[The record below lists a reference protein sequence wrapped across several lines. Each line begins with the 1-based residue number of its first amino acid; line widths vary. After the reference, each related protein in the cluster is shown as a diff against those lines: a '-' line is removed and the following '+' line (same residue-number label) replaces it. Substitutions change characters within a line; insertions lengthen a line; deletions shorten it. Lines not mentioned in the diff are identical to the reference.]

1 MRRAASRLAVAMTVA
16 SLHMAGPARGADYP
30 QPLPE
35 EPVPAVAVL
44 PEKYPESWVFVHDL
58 HFNSLPDGR
67 VALVDVAAGNRN
79 VKGQI
84 PVAQFGNLLPAT
96 TRPEIY
102 VGETFFSRLTRGERT
117 DVITIWDAKTLAP
130 KGEIVLPGGKRGLF
144 VTLKNSLQFTND
156 EKWALVFNFTPGS
169 SVTVVDLEARRI
181 LSDIDLPG
189 CSLVYP
195 TGPRGFAS
203 LCADG
208 TMTSIVLDAA
218 GRAGPA
224 VTSKAFNDID
234 KDALFMTPAMVG
246 RTAWFASFTGNIRGI
261 DLSGAV
267 ARDLGMFTIPRQA
280 GGDPEWRPGGWQ
292 VITADKAGLLYVLM
306 SPHGKEGSHKDGGT
320 EAWVIDPAKKSLVRR
335 IALNNHSVSI
345 EATQQASPLLVASR
359 PDGSLDVYDA
369 ATGAFQKTIVGVV
382 HDPMTMTAAR

>member
-1 MRRAASRLAVAMTVA
+1 MRRAASRIAGAVTIALLSASAPAVA
-16 SLHMAGPARGADYP
+16 ADYP

-44 PEKYPESWVFVHDL
+44 PEKYPDSWVFVHDL

-67 VALVDVAAGNRN
+67 VALVDVAAENGN

-84 PVAQFGNLLPAT
+84 PVAQFGNVLPAT

-102 VGETFFSRLTRGERT
+102 VGETFLSRLTRGERT
-117 DVITIWDAKTLAP
+117 DVITIWDTKTLTP

-144 VTLKNSLQFTND
+144 VTLKNSLQFTNN

-169 SVTVVDLEARRI
+169 SVTVVDLEGRKV

-195 TGPRGFAS
+195 TGARGFTS

-208 TMTSIVLDAA
+208 TMTSVTLDPA

-224 VTSKAFNDID
+224 LTSKAFNDID
-234 KDALFMTPAMVG
+234 KDALFMSPAMVG

-261 DLSGAV
+261 DLSGNA
-267 ARDLGMFTIPRQA
+267 ARDLGMFALPKQA

-306 SPHGKEGSHKDGGT
+306 TPHGKEGSHKDGGT
-320 EAWVIDPAKKSLVRR
+320 EVWVIDPARKTLVRR
-335 IALNNHSVSI
+335 IALKNHSVSI
-345 EATQQASPLLVASR
+345 EATQQANPLLVASK

-369 ATGAFQKTIVGVV
+369 ATGAFQRTIVGVV